1 MTEKNHCILF
11 SAKYHQLKE
20 LRFQAIRNIVYGT
33 LSASE
38 LKVVKEFIEEETWQ
52 SHAQIAV
59 DCTLLRW

>member
-20 LRFQAIRNIVYGT
+20 LRFQAIRNFVYGT

-38 LKVVKEFIEEETWQ
+38 LKEVKELAEQASWQ
-52 SHAQIAV
+52 SHAQSAV
-59 DCTLLRW
+59 DFTVLG